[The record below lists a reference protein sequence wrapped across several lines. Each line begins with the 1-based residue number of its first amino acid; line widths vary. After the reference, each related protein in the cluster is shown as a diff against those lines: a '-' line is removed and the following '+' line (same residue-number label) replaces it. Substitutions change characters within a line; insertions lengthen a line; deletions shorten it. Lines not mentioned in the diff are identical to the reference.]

1 MFWPLQNLNQPLVFH
16 SISGSFWMTLYIM
29 EYLGR
34 DWCEENLRAIVFDSC
49 PPMSD
54 IYGMDGKGA
63 GQDFFS

>member
-1 MFWPLQNLNQPLVFH
+1 
-16 SISGSFWMTLYIM
+16 MTLYIM

-54 IYGMDGKGA
+54 IYGMEQGRRLNFIFVVLA
-63 GQDFFS
+63 